1 MLAFVVVLSL
11 AASDDKDEK
20 LDAAQIATLRKKVA
34 GKVTIDR
41 KSGVVQIA
49 YDFRAAKQ
57 GNDFLIKEKPAE
69 TKTGLSLK
77 ASAVAE
83 HVVPWRTVA
92 VEAQTQISKFGGLVI
107 QAPSQKANLQLAGA
121 NYDAV
126 YLGIGNESEPAI
138 IPAAQRTG
146 LRTLRFEIAE
156 DSALAAHSSF
166 QVSKPVKLVPAGKI
180 EFHGGN
186 YGIAFRAIVF
196 RGKVDPDWVKPTAEK

>member
-1 MLAFVVVLSL
+1 MFGLAVIVSL
-11 AASDDKDEK
+11 VAFDDKDEK

-49 YDFRAAKQ
+49 YDFRTAKQ
-57 GNDFLIKEKPAE
+57 GNDFLVKEKPSE
-69 TKTGLSLK
+69 TKNGLSLK

-92 VEAQTQISKFGGLVI
+92 VEAQTQISKFGGVVI

-146 LRTLRFEIAE
+146 LRMLRFEIAE
-156 DSALAAHSSF
+156 DSALAAHSTF

-186 YGIAFRAIVF
+186 YGNGFRAIVF
-196 RGKVDPDWVKPTAEK
+196 RGKVDPDWLKPATEK

>member
-1 MLAFVVVLSL
+1 MFGLAVIVSL
-11 AASDDKDEK
+11 VAFDDKDEK
-20 LDAAQIATLRKKVA
+20 LDAAQMATLRKKVA

-49 YDFRAAKQ
+49 YDFRTAKQ
-57 GNDFLIKEKPAE
+57 GNDFLVKEKPSE
-69 TKTGLSLK
+69 TKNGLSLK

-92 VEAQTQISKFGGLVI
+92 VEAQTQISKFGGVVI

-126 YLGIGNESEPAI
+126 YLGIGNESESAI

-146 LRTLRFEIAE
+146 LRTLRFEITE
-156 DSALAAHSSF
+156 DSALAAHSTF
-166 QVSKPVKLVPAGKI
+166 QVSKPVKLIPAGKI

-186 YGIAFRAIVF
+186 YGNAFRAILF
-196 RGKVDPDWVKPTAEK
+196 RGKVDPDWLKPSTEK